1 MPLSLCLSLLY
12 SIATVAVVVVVDS
25 FALLLLMVSL
35 LLPLL
40 FPTPPMSEIR
50 STEALFDLAR
60 PIMTRVVCW
69 DLIFNEKKLVF
80 YNIL

>member
-1 MPLSLCLSLLY
+1 M
-12 SIATVAVVVVVDS
+12 VVVVVDS
-25 FALLLLMVSL
+25 FAWLLLMASLL